1 MKICFLT
8 INIFCMGGVQR
19 VVSNVANALSIENE
33 VTVICIGEIDKI
45 DRTIYNLK
53 DSIEII
59 SQPIFNE
66 GKLYKVIRKLIL
78 KIHQNT
84 KLLDNKLFQNFL
96 EDIYIP
102 NITKDSLAKV
112 LSEGDYDV
120 VIGVEGFCSYLLG
133 SIAELIDVKTIGWQ
147 HNSFDAY
154 FNTPGKYYWKRDFI
168 FKKYLPKLANVIVL
182 THEDKLKFNSH
193 FNITT
198 IKIFNPLSFDL
209 SVGNGLLSKNILFV
223 GRLEEKQKGL
233 DLLIKS
239 FYLVNQ
245 NRPDWNLIIVGD
257 GPDRKKLSDDIT
269 KYNLWSNVSIH
280 PFTNRIQDF
289 YVDASIFISTS
300 RWEGFGLVI
309 TEAMTCGLPVVAFE
323 NSGPTEILDNGEYGI
338 LVPKYDVNKFAQAII
353 RLIENPNEL
362 RYYSQKSLERSK
374 DFSLSEIIKQWE
386 YIIEN

>member
-1 MKICFLT
+1 
-8 INIFCMGGVQR
+8 MGGVQR

-168 FKKYLPKLANVIVL
+168 FKKHLPKLANVIVL
-182 THEDKLKFNSH
+182 TQEDKLKFNSH

-209 SVGNGLLSKNILFV
+209 SVGNDLLSKNILFV

-245 NRPDWNLIIVGD
+245 NRPDWNLVIVGD
-257 GPDRKKLSDDIT
+257 GPDKKKLSDDIT
-269 KYNLWSNVSIH
+269 KYNLWGNVIIH

-309 TEAMTCGLPVVAFE
+309 TEAMTCGLPIVAFE

-353 RLIENPNEL
+353 QLIENPNEL

-386 YIIEN
+386 CIIEN

>member
-1 MKICFLT
+1 
-8 INIFCMGGVQR
+8 MGGVQR

-168 FKKYLPKLANVIVL
+168 FKKHLPKLANVIVL
-182 THEDKLKFNSH
+182 TQEDKLKFNSH

-209 SVGNGLLSKNILFV
+209 SVGNDLLSK
-223 GRLEEKQKGL
+223 GE
-233 DLLIKS
+233 
-239 FYLVNQ
+239 
-245 NRPDWNLIIVGD
+245 
-257 GPDRKKLSDDIT
+257 RK
-269 KYNLWSNVSIH
+269 WS
-280 PFTNRIQDF
+280 
-289 YVDASIFISTS
+289 IS
-300 RWEGFGLVI
+300 
-309 TEAMTCGLPVVAFE
+309 
-323 NSGPTEILDNGEYGI
+323 
-338 LVPKYDVNKFAQAII
+338 
-353 RLIENPNEL
+353 
-362 RYYSQKSLERSK
+362 RSK
-374 DFSLSEIIKQWE
+374 EKMGRSIIGSIKKKVRKLLSYSRMVFAPTIQYSK
-386 YIIEN
+386 NKSPTF